1 MRSSDWSTPIDRRLG
16 LEAIVTST
24 RRLRRNPSFRNPT
37 FFSTWLIWLVG
48 FLAFPIAG
56 LAGTAVGGRVSNP
69 VAALIGG
76 AVCGVVIGVGQ
87 VLVSRRRLD
96 PLIWIP
102 LTGIGMGV
110 GLLLGSTVVNYRTT
124 LAELALMGAITGIVL
139 GAAQAVGLPPRTR
152 GRWLWALGMAALWA
166 LGWTVT
172 TLVGGNVE
180 AQFTNFGAIGAVTVT
195 ALSGLLLHLLLPFHP
210 ASGVWLRSHPIT
222 SST

>member
-1 MRSSDWSTPIDRRLG
+1 MTRLG
-16 LEAIVTST
+16 
-24 RRLRRNPSFRNPT
+24 RLHRNPSFRNPT
-37 FFSTWLIWLVG
+37 FLSTWLLWLVG

-69 VAALIGG
+69 VSALIGG

-102 LTGIGMGV
+102 LTGIGMGL
-110 GLLLGSTVVNYRTT
+110 GLLLGSTVVNYGTT
-124 LAELALMGAITGIVL
+124 LIELALMGAITGLVL
-139 GAAQAVGLPPRTR
+139 GAAQAVALPQRTR
-152 GRWLWALGMAALWA
+152 WRWLWAVGVGALWA
-166 LGWTVT
+166 LGWTLT
-172 TLVGGNVE
+172 TLAGVNVE

-210 ASGVWLRSHPIT
+210 ASGMWLRSRPVT
-222 SST
+222 TVP